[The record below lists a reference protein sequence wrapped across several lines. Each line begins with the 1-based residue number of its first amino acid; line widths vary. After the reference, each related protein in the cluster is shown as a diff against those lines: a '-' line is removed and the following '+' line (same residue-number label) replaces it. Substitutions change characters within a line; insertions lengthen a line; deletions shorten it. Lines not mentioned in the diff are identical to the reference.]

1 MYSGYEITFYGAG
14 SWSFDNEIARNVINF
29 GADNSS
35 SFHADNHKHNFLVL
49 VNVQLSELIE
59 DFIHKRKSLVSVLV
73 K

>member
-35 SFHADNHKHNFLVL
+35 SFQADNNKHNFLVL
-49 VNVQLSELIE
+49 GECSTIGINRR
-59 DFIHKRKSLVSVLV
+59 FR
-73 K
+73 